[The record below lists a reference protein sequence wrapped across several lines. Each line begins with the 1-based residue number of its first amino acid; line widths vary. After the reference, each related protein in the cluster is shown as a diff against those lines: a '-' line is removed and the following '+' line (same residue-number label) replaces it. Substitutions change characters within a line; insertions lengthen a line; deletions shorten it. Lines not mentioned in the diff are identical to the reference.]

1 MLVKALQ
8 ELRPNSNW
16 RIDNDV
22 LTWLDKNQTKP
33 TDEELQ
39 IKIKEL
45 ELKIPKEEKLTSINT
60 ECNKAII
67 SGFKSSALGSNYF
80 YYSTIEEQSTL
91 TSIITLGIDSNFKCQ
106 KINIVD
112 NVEVKGNRVQ
122 VPHTLAQLKQVLADG
137 AIHIKTQI
145 DKKDLLEIQINAA
158 TTVDELDRIVW

>member
-22 LTWLDKNQTKP
+22 LTWLDDVQSRP
-33 TDEELQ
+33 TDEEINL
-39 IKIKEL
+39 KIKEL
-45 ELKIPKEEKLTSINT
+45 ELQIPKKEKLISINT
-60 ECNKAII
+60 ECNKAIV
-67 SGFKSSALGSNYF
+67 SGFKSSALGSDYF

-91 TSIITLGIDSNFKCQ
+91 TSLITLGIDSNFKCQ
-106 KINIVD
+106 KINVVD

-145 DKKDLLEIQINAA
+145 DRKDLLESQINAV
-158 TTVDELDRIVW
+158 TTAEELELIEW

>member
-8 ELRPNSNW
+8 ELRSNSNW

-33 TDEELQ
+33 TDEEIE

-45 ELKIPKEEKLTSINT
+45 ELQVPKEKKLLEINT
-60 ECNKAII
+60 ECNKAIV
-67 SGFKSSALGSNYF
+67 SGFKSSALGEEYF
-80 YYSTIEEQSTL
+80 YYSTLEEQTTL
-91 TSIITLGIDSNFKCQ
+91 NSLINLGFDSNFKCQ
-106 KINIVD
+106 KINVVE

-122 VPHTLAQLKQVLADG
+122 VPHTLVQLKQVLADG

-145 DKKDLLEIQINAA
+145 DRKDALEVLINNA
-158 TTVDELDRIVW
+158 TTADELDGIVW